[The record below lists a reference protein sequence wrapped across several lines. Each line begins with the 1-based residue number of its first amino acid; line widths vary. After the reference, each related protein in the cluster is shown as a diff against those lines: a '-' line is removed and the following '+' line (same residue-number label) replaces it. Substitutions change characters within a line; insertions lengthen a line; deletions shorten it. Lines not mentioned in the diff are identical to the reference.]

1 VIEAK
6 YRLKRRGWCLEEAR
20 CPYGVSLWRNIRN
33 GWGSFS
39 NFLSYKVGDCSH
51 INFWHDVW
59 CGIEPL
65 KHSFSD
71 LYSIA
76 RNKEVS
82 VANYLDLS
90 SSLIHW
96 NPSLLG
102 LHMIRNWNLLTHSL
116 VSYIP
121 QSCIQ
126 GKWTTCCGL
135 PLVARNL

>member
-1 VIEAK
+1 
-6 YRLKRRGWCLEEAR
+6 
-20 CPYGVSLWRNIRN
+20 
-33 GWGSFS
+33 
-39 NFLSYKVGDCSH
+39 
-51 INFWHDVW
+51 
-59 CGIEPL
+59 
-65 KHSFSD
+65 
-71 LYSIA
+71 
-76 RNKEVS
+76 

-135 PLVARNL
+135 PLVARKSYYTLLQLEVFGRSRRLLALLSFCGQQHLIEFSLWILLERGAFL